1 MRLVA
6 ECVLSSDNPASANLA
21 YGRLA
26 HRLCGART
34 FDPDYREDGSP
45 VWMTAV
51 AEGWQP
57 DHERSAGAALNFCQH
72 CCKPMSAAEM
82 GLIVNHHRP

>member
-6 ECVLSSDNPASANLA
+6 KCVLSSDNPTSANLA

-26 HRLCGART
+26 HRLCDAMA

-57 DHERSAGAALNFCQH
+57 DGKEYEWVMVPPLALAVSQCGGLRS
-72 CCKPMSAAEM
+72 S
-82 GLIVNHHRP
+82 